1 MWRQRIED
9 ELRQA
14 EEEGRNVTVLRE
26 RVRNE
31 LPADESSFRLISD
44 AVGECPKR
52 QVKFEEP
59 DAWEEILASLE
70 EEEEAQPVPAD
81 LEDRLYAA
89 WLGRAVGCMMGC
101 PCEGWNAGRI
111 EEALTAAGVYPLD
124 GYFPAAAAEDR
135 LHYGQPVRLYCREHL
150 DRVRADDDLAYPIL
164 GLALLEKHGALVT
177 AKDIGAAW
185 LEHLPREFVFTAEQV
200 AYENLENG
208 ISPPESGRH
217 LNPYREWI
225 GAQIRADI
233 WGYAAAG
240 DPLLA
245 ADLAYRDASVSHV
258 KNGTYGALFFA
269 AAIARAFTTQNP
281 FAAIEAGLRVIPP
294 DSRLAQAIVE
304 TVRWADED
312 EHWRATLHRIVAR
325 FGRYHWVHVIPNALV
340 TVMALIHGAG
350 RFLET
355 VSIAVMAGQDTD
367 CNGATA
373 GSLAGILYGAD
384 AIPERLTAPLRDR
397 VETYVRGHERQ
408 SLEDLARRT
417 ATITRMVRSRAAF

>member
-1 MWRQRIED
+1 MWRERIED

-14 EEEGRNVTVLRE
+14 EEEGWDVTVLRE
-26 RVRNE
+26 HVRNE
-31 LPADESSFRLISD
+31 LPADEDAFRLVSRE
-44 AVGECPKR
+44 VERCPRRK
-52 QVKFEEP
+52 VSFAEP
-59 DAWEEILASLE
+59 DPWDEILASLE
-70 EEEEAQPVPAD
+70 AQEEAQPVPAD
-81 LEDRLYAA
+81 LEEQVLAA

-101 PCEGWNAGRI
+101 PCEGWNASRI
-111 EEALTAAGVYPLD
+111 ETALRAARAYPLD
-124 GYFPAAAAEDR
+124 GYFPAAASEDR
-135 LHYGQPVRLYCREHL
+135 LHYDQPIRLYCREHL

-164 GLALLEKHGALVT
+164 GLVLLERHGALIT

-185 LEHLPREFVFTAEQV
+185 LEHLPRKFVFTAEEV
-200 AYENLENG
+200 AYRNLEDG
-208 ISPPESGRH
+208 LHPPETGRH

-258 KNGTYGALFFA
+258 KNGVYGALFFA
-269 AAIARAFTTQNP
+269 AAIARAFSTRNP
-281 FAAIEAGLRVIPP
+281 FAAIEAGLRAIPP
-294 DSRLAQAIVE
+294 ESRLAQAIVE

-312 EHWRATLHRIVAR
+312 KHWQATLHRIVAR

-340 TVMALIHGAG
+340 TVMALIHGRG

-355 VSIAVMAGQDTD
+355 VSIAVMAGHDTD

-373 GSLAGILYGAD
+373 GSLAGILYGLD
-384 AIPERLTAPLRDR
+384 AIPEGLIAPLRDR
-397 VETYVRGHERQ
+397 LETYVRGHEKQ
-408 SLEDLARRT
+408 SIEDLARRT
-417 ATITRMVRSRAAF
+417 AVITRMLRGRLAF